1 MGYRWSGGGD
11 SNKMSQYLPPK
22 PRNTPLV
29 SFYSLGETQEMPKPT
44 RFSAHSAEPGPA
56 ALLSQRN
63 PHFTEDL
70 DIKPHTTLRPS
81 PSAYIP
87 GLYSNRSLG
96 HVGESTLN
104 QGFNSLEAL
113 KISKAR
119 AYSQ

>member
-1 MGYRWSGGGD
+1 
-11 SNKMSQYLPPK
+11 MSQYLPPK

-29 SFYSLGETQEMPKPT
+29 SFYSLGQTQEFPKPT
-44 RFSAHSAEPGPA
+44 RFSAHSAEPGTA

-63 PHFTEDL
+63 PHFIEDMNV
-70 DIKPHTTLRPS
+70 KPHSGTFGS
-81 PSAYIP
+81 PNSYAP

-96 HVGESTLN
+96 PVGEATLS